1 VNLSLKYNLLLKR
14 KGVAILFGKILKTLR
29 INRGMTQ
36 ADLGSKLN
44 ISKVSIS
51 KYENGNQFPD
61 TDTLKRIADIFNVST
76 DFLLGRE
83 EAIPQN
89 LAFDDL
95 RGLTEDDLKKVNN
108 YIALI
113 KKQRQELEEIEKE
126 L

>member
-1 VNLSLKYNLLLKR
+1 M
-14 KGVAILFGKILKTLR
+14 LFGKILKTLR

>member
-1 VNLSLKYNLLLKR
+1 SLKYNLLLKR

>member
-1 VNLSLKYNLLLKR
+1 M
-14 KGVAILFGKILKTLR
+14 FGKILKTLR

-76 DFLLGRE
+76 
-83 EAIPQN
+83 
-89 LAFDDL
+89 
-95 RGLTEDDLKKVNN
+95 
-108 YIALI
+108 
-113 KKQRQELEEIEKE
+113 
-126 L
+126 

>member
-1 VNLSLKYNLLLKR
+1 LSLKYNLLLKR